1 MATDPI
7 PKADEPHSAVA
18 SSAAKFPRE
27 FPVMPESS
35 EPVRI
40 LFVDDEQ
47 SVLNALKRSMRKEGY
62 KLILTTDV
70 EDALRLIGAEGVDVV
85 VSDHLM
91 PAMTGI
97 EFLALAARLHPSVI
111 RIMLTG
117 QADVDM
123 AIRAINEGQV
133 NRFLTKPWDDA
144 QLKFVLRDAARE
156 VASDGIP
163 PGPSSSTIS
172 VSSAGP
178 LRFHPPSKIGV
189 RNEALGIRSKNRSG
203 VELNPWIKLSP
214 DSRGLQSRPR
224 DELYRTRLNLPLG
237 RSDQGNCIRGGGFD
251 SRSG

>member
-1 MATDPI
+1 M
-7 PKADEPHSAVA
+7 PHSDRTPHNDTAD
-18 SSAAKFPRE
+18 K
-27 FPVMPESS
+27 
-35 EPVRI
+35 VRI

-62 KLILTTDV
+62 DLHLTTDV
-70 EDALRLIGAEGVDVV
+70 EDALRLIGSENIDVV

-97 EFLALAARLHPSVI
+97 EFLALAARLHPNVI

-156 VASDGIP
+156 VEVQRMRGPEKP
-163 PGPSSSTIS
+163 PAAPQAKPSSIRRDATGAI
-172 VSSAGP
+172 
-178 LRFHPPSKIGV
+178 IIDDI
-189 RNEALGIRSKNRSG
+189 AL
-203 VELNPWIKLSP
+203 
-214 DSRGLQSRPR
+214 
-224 DELYRTRLNLPLG
+224 
-237 RSDQGNCIRGGGFD
+237 
-251 SRSG
+251 

>member
-1 MATDPI
+1 MPHADP
-7 PKADEPHSAVA
+7 PQGEDADT
-18 SSAAKFPRE
+18 
-27 FPVMPESS
+27 
-35 EPVRI
+35 PVRI

-62 KLILTTDV
+62 SLHLTTDV
-70 EDALRLIGAEGVDVV
+70 EDALRLIGSENIDVV

-97 EFLALAARLHPSVI
+97 EFLALASRLHPNVI

-156 VASDGIP
+156 VEVRRRQGPEVEPAEEKPKASSIRRDATGAI
-163 PGPSSSTIS
+163 I
-172 VSSAGP
+172 
-178 LRFHPPSKIGV
+178 IDDI
-189 RNEALGIRSKNRSG
+189 AL
-203 VELNPWIKLSP
+203 
-214 DSRGLQSRPR
+214 
-224 DELYRTRLNLPLG
+224 
-237 RSDQGNCIRGGGFD
+237 
-251 SRSG
+251 

>member
-1 MATDPI
+1 
-7 PKADEPHSAVA
+7 
-18 SSAAKFPRE
+18 
-27 FPVMPESS
+27 MPESS
-35 EPVRI
+35 EPIRI

-62 KLILTTDV
+62 KLLLTTDV
-70 EDALRLIGAEGVDVV
+70 EDALRLIGAESVDVV

-97 EFLALAARLHPSVI
+97 EFLALAARLHPNVI

-156 VASDGIP
+156 VEVRRKATPKAP
-163 PGPSSSTIS
+163 PMVPKPSSIRRDSTGAI
-172 VSSAGP
+172 V
-178 LRFHPPSKIGV
+178 IDD
-189 RNEALGIRSKNRSG
+189 
-203 VELNPWIKLSP
+203 LS
-214 DSRGLQSRPR
+214 
-224 DELYRTRLNLPLG
+224 
-237 RSDQGNCIRGGGFD
+237 F
-251 SRSG
+251 